1 MYSSVNIGANL
12 LQISVVICAKRQRY
26 FNCVNVEYRASL
38 ADRFENSLAGSLFAS
53 IVVLLSGSG
62 CSCDKLEIR
71 RPSVGAENV
80 VSCTCSGFALAV
92 SDASVLGAAAGA
104 VIV

>member
-1 MYSSVNIGANL
+1 MERGTCFIRVHCSL

-26 FNCVNVEYRASL
+26 FNCVNVGYRASL
-38 ADRFENSLAGSLFAS
+38 ADRFENSLAGSLLAS

-62 CSCDKLEIR
+62 CSCDELEIR
-71 RPSVGAENV
+71 GP
-80 VSCTCSGFALAV
+80 CGFALAV